1 VSQRHL
7 RAARGL
13 LLGLACVIVNTA
25 FAQTL
30 YRYRDGN
37 GTWVYTDRKPDAAV
51 AAVEERPLGETAVT
65 PPEIKVLRRAVEDHV
80 ELVADNGCF
89 CPAEVA
95 VRLLAPVNVTGF
107 DEDVK
112 LAVIAA
118 REPTVIAELKPS
130 DRGHVM
136 SFGYEYRALLGEPG
150 VKHAPTEPYRAPFAL
165 SRQFMVTQAYPDAVT
180 HRDAGSAYA
189 IDIAMPVGTQVYA
202 ARGGTVI
209 EVASQFFEATQDVDK
224 ATRANIIRVL
234 HPDGTMSIYAH
245 LNWDSIR
252 VRPGQ
257 IIKRGEYIAD
267 SGNTGFSS
275 GPHLHFAVQRNAG
288 LRHESLPIEFAG
300 PGGKSVTAKSGTPLV
315 AY

>member
-1 VSQRHL
+1 MKPASRWVFM
-7 RAARGL
+7 
-13 LLGLACVIVNTA
+13 LALVAVTSA
-25 FAQTL
+25 LAQSL
-30 YRYRDGN
+30 YRYRDEHGN
-37 GTWVYTDRKPDAAV
+37 WVYTDRKPDSV
-51 AAVEERPLGETAVT
+51 QDVEERPLAETAVA
-65 PPEIKVLRRAVEDHV
+65 PPEIKVLRRTVEDRV

-95 VRLLAPVNVTGF
+95 VRLLAPVNVAGF
-107 DEDVK
+107 DDDVK
-112 LAVIAA
+112 VTVIEA
-118 REPTVIAELKPS
+118 REPTIIAALKPS
-130 DRGHVM
+130 VRNRVM

-165 SRQFMVTQAYPDAVT
+165 SRQFMVTQAYPDAIT
-180 HRDAGSAYA
+180 HRDPGSAYA
-189 IDIAMPVGTQVYA
+189 VDIAMPVGTQVYA

-209 EVASQFFEATQDVDK
+209 EVASQFFEATQDPDQ
-224 ATRANIIRVL
+224 ATRANLIRVL

-257 IIKRGEYIAD
+257 VIKRGEYIAD

-300 PGGKSVTAKSGTPLV
+300 PGGKAVTPQTGTALM

>member
-1 VSQRHL
+1 MLAIAS
-7 RAARGL
+7 AA
-13 LLGLACVIVNTA
+13 I
-25 FAQTL
+25 AQTL
-30 YRYRDGN
+30 YRYRDEHGN
-37 GTWVYTDRKPDAAV
+37 RVYTDRKPDTV
-51 AAVEERPLGETAVT
+51 QDVEQRPLAETIIA
-65 PPEIKVLRRAVEDHV
+65 PPEIKVLRRTVEDRV

-95 VRLLAPVNVTGF
+95 VRLLAADNVAGF
-107 DEDVK
+107 DDEVK
-112 LAVIAA
+112 ITVIAA
-118 REPTVIAELKPS
+118 REPTIIAALKPS
-130 DRGHVM
+130 DRSRVM
-136 SFGYEYRALLGEPG
+136 TFGYEYRALLGEPG
-150 VKHAPTEPYRAPFAL
+150 VTHAPTEPYRAPFAV

-180 HRDAGSAYA
+180 HQDAGSAYA
-189 IDIAMPVGTQVYA
+189 VDIAMPVGTQVYA

-209 EVASQFFEATQDVDK
+209 EVASQFFEATQDPDQ
-224 ATRANIIRVL
+224 ATRANLIRVL
-234 HPDGTMSIYAH
+234 HPDGTMAIYAH

-257 IIKRGEYIAD
+257 IVKRGEYIAD

-300 PGGKSVTAKSGTPLV
+300 PGGKAVTPKSGTPLV